1 VFGSRVVTDPLHA
14 GAYTAWWVSCLAA
27 GLVLVEVG
35 CWLNARFFV
44 DLEGTRF
51 QGAIEGTGLAALA
64 LGVGISGN
72 SLVLFS
78 LRDST
83 LTAAWLAVGLAL
95 CLAGLASQHRHVV
108 RVCRSPEFPL
118 VLIVTGGAV
127 LGVAVLGLVSALSL
141 RHHTRIHLAGGGR
154 GGLTPRSKKIVE
166 RLDAPLRI
174 ISTLAQNPNPPTSR
188 EEFLNTVRDRAQVL
202 LDEYESHS
210 PRIEV
215 IQVDLYSDPAA
226 RERFEQELDADLH
239 VDTVVFDA
247 AKGRRV
253 VPLPALIARPPVEG
267 QPEQF
272 RGEEVFSTTLQA
284 IIEGGTTVVGFV
296 TGHGERLIDDFGE
309 RDGLSGLVA
318 LLEGDNCTVKNV
330 VLPDVPKDCNVLVVA
345 GPRRAF
351 LDEELEALDSYLRDR
366 RGGVI
371 VLLDPLGGAGQ
382 ASGLEP
388 LLRRHGIVAATGLTI
403 VQAARGLRG
412 SVPRVQLVTMDHGPA
427 EGGMHPV
434 TTEMRGLRT
443 AYDVACPIVP
453 ANRGRGGDPLIAELV
468 RTPAETWAKP
478 ELDASDSTSL
488 RPDATRDR
496 RGPFPVAVG
505 RGPWKDGQVGDGTRM
520 VVFGDSDFVTNRL
533 LRKSALGN
541 ATLFRNA
548 VSWVAG
554 KEYKVGIPPKPFG
567 QVHRIENL
575 TRSKKALTWW
585 ATVFAPPFH
594 IVLLGLIV
602 WWARRR

>member
-1 VFGSRVVTDPLHA
+1 VA
-14 GAYTAWWVSCLAA
+14 
-27 GLVLVEVG
+27 LVEAG

-44 DLEGTRF
+44 DLEETRL
-51 QGAIEGTGLAALA
+51 QGAVEGAGLAALA
-64 LGVGISGN
+64 LGVAICGN
-72 SLVLFS
+72 SIVLFS

-83 LTAAWLAVGLAL
+83 LTAAWLAVGLVL
-95 CLAGLASQHRHVV
+95 CLVGLASQHRHVV

-118 VLIVTGGAV
+118 LLIVMGGAV
-127 LGVAVLGLVSALSL
+127 LGIVVLGLASALSL

-154 GGLTPRSKKIVE
+154 GGLDPRSKRIAE
-166 RLDAPLRI
+166 SLDAPLRI
-174 ISTLAQNPNPPTSR
+174 ISTLAPNPNPATSR
-188 EEFLNTVRDRAQVL
+188 EEFLNSVRDRAGVL
-202 LDEYESHS
+202 LDEYASHS
-210 PRIEV
+210 AYIEL
-215 IQVDLYSDPAA
+215 IQIDPYSDPVA

-247 AKGRRV
+247 ARGRRV

-284 IIEGGTTVVGFV
+284 ILEGGATVVGFT
-296 TGHGERLIDDFGE
+296 TGHGERLIDDYGE

-318 LLEGDNCTVKNV
+318 LLEGDNCTVKSV
-330 VLPDVPKDCNVLVVA
+330 VLPDVPQGCDVLVVA

-351 LDEELEALDSYLRDR
+351 LDEELQALDAHLRER
-366 RGGVI
+366 RGGLI
-371 VLLDPLGGAGQ
+371 VLLDPLGKEGQ
-382 ASGLEP
+382 ASGVEP

-403 VQAARGLRG
+403 VQAVRGLQG
-412 SVPRVQLVTMDHGPA
+412 SVPRVQLVTMDYGPA

-434 TTEMRGLRT
+434 TSEMRGLRT
-443 AYDVACPIVP
+443 AYDLACPVLP
-453 ANRGRGGDPLIAELV
+453 ADRRRGDDPLIAEVV

-478 ELDASDSTSL
+478 ELDGTDPTSL
-488 RPDATRDR
+488 RPSASRDR
-496 RGPFPVAVG
+496 RGPFAIAVASG
-505 RGPWKDGQVGDGTRM
+505 AWKEDQVRDESRI

-533 LRKSALGN
+533 LRKGALGN

-548 VSWVAG
+548 VAWAAG

-575 TRSKKALTWW
+575 TRSKKTLTWW
-585 ATVFAPPFH
+585 ATVFVPPFH
-594 IVLLGLIV
+594 IVLIGLIV